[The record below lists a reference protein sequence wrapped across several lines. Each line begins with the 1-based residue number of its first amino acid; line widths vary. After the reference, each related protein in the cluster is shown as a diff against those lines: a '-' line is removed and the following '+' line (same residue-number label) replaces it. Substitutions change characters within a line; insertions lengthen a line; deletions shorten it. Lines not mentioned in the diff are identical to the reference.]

1 MFKKSRKSCFM
12 KALILEINKQKEI
25 LSDSRKFIKNKNL
38 TMYNFGKKYINV
50 TEADLPTDTI
60 LGSSYLIKKNTIL
73 EIYSWCDSSYSFYI
87 QLNIKRP
94 TWISKIDIISCENN
108 DPNNVNYILNGS
120 KTFDDPDTLQ
130 YMIAQFINDGFSLY
144 LHL

>member
-1 MFKKSRKSCFM
+1 MSKKSHKSCFI
-12 KALILEINKQKEI
+12 KTLVSEINKQKEI
-25 LSDSRKFIKNKNL
+25 SSDSYKFIKNKNL
-38 TMYNFGKKYINV
+38 VLYNFGKKHINV
-50 TEADLPTDTI
+50 SEDDLPTNTI

-94 TWISKIDIISCENN
+94 AWISKIDIVNCENN
-108 DPNNVNYILNGS
+108 DPCNVNYMLNGS
-120 KTFDDPDTLQ
+120 EIFDDPDILQ

-144 LHL
+144 LSI